1 MKMHKTEYEELVKK
15 MKYLKGERLPIVSTA
30 LKDAADLGDILEN
43 SEFDSA
49 QEEYA
54 KLEKTIRKL
63 EKEIREAEV
72 VDKDSFDRVEV
83 GATVKLNFDGESET
97 YIVKNSSTLG
107 EDSLSANS
115 PLGLAIMHHQKGDEV
130 TVQTEA
136 NNYTVK
142 IEDIY

>member
-1 MKMHKTEYEELVKK
+1 MKMHKTEYEELIRK
-15 MKYLKGERLPIVSTA
+15 MKYLKGERLPIVATA

-72 VDKDSFDRVEV
+72 IDKNSFDRVEV

-97 YIVKNSSTLG
+97 YLVKNSSTLG
-107 EDSLSANS
+107 DDSLSASS
-115 PLGLAIMHHQKGDEV
+115 PLGIAIMHHKKGDIV
-130 TVQTEA
+130 TVETEA
-136 NNYTVK
+136 NTYIVK
-142 IEDIY
+142 IEDVY